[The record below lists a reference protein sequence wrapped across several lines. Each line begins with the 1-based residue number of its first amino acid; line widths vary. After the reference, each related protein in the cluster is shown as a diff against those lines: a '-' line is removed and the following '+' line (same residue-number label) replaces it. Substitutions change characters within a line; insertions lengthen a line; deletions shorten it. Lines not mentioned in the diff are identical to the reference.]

1 MCTDYK
7 FPICFFILTAA
18 QKPQVLLNGV
28 TLHSKILTATQI
40 PHVLNGIAF
49 HACDSEY
56 LVQLRRLQLY
66 WFWSKEN
73 TVNAY
78 LVIFVTRMF
87 FATKQSRILVFHKC
101 AQMRRT
107 KRSGRTLDCCTK
119 YRYLACYLN
128 RPKWHQKVIIRRR
141 RVDYWYA
148 AAEPLFSRIRFHR
161 FRIVQP
167 LTRKKSSRT

>member
-1 MCTDYK
+1 
-7 FPICFFILTAA
+7 
-18 QKPQVLLNGV
+18 
-28 TLHSKILTATQI
+28 
-40 PHVLNGIAF
+40 
-49 HACDSEY
+49 
-56 LVQLRRLQLY
+56 
-66 WFWSKEN
+66 
-73 TVNAY
+73 VNNY

-161 FRIVQP
+161 FRIVQS
-167 LTRKKSSRT
+167 LTRKKAREHKRWLDTVNLTQTPSIAIQRCGKSIRGYAKQKWKQEGLRISNREKLMQTGD